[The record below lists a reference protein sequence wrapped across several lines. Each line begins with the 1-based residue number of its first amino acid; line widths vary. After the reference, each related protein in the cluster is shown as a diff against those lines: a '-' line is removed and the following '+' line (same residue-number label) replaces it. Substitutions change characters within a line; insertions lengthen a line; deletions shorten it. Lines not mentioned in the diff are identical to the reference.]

1 MLFYI
6 WEGAGNLGLLKSFFW
21 YASRL
26 FGASLVAQLV
36 KNLPAMQATWV
47 SSLGW
52 EDTLDKGKA
61 THFSILAWR
70 IPKGGRTNFVCTLIE
85 VIEIINLIQ
94 DCRPLA
100 CLLQFFCMY
109 VWLSHLSSKPKLVC
123 LTYSETKLTETLKF
137 GAGKHL
143 LKSHARRWFA
153 HLSNPQPYTLWKI
166 SANYSWGQVR
176 GGVAGFVISYC
187 LFLIGGWW
195 GNRMVSQG
203 LTLSV
208 LRLWEAWG
216 YVLMVIR

>member
-1 MLFYI
+1 
-6 WEGAGNLGLLKSFFW
+6 
-21 YASRL
+21 
-26 FGASLVAQLV
+26 
-36 KNLPAMQATWV
+36 MQATWV

-153 HLSNPQPYTLWKI
+153 HLSNPQPYTLKDF
-166 SANYSWGQVR
+166 SK
-176 GGVAGFVISYC
+176 
-187 LFLIGGWW
+187 LFLRPGEGGCCRVCDQLLPVSDWW
-195 GNRMVSQG
+195 MV
-203 LTLSV
+203 
-208 LRLWEAWG
+208 R
-216 YVLMVIR
+216 